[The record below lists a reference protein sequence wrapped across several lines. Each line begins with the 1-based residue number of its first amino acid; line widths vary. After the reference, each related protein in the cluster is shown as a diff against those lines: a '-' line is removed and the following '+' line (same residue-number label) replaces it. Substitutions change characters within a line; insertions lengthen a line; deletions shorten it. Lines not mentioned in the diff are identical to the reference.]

1 MVGGRN
7 QNKSITVSS
16 VTEPRIDARRET
28 DTECLG
34 SRRNKNP
41 LFCQGRL
48 PVKISERIS
57 ITSDKQMTPPFWQK
71 AKKN

>member
-1 MVGGRN
+1 MMVGGRN

-48 PVKISERIS
+48 PVKISGRNI
-57 ITSDKQMTPPFWQK
+57 
-71 AKKN
+71 KNIRYADDTMLMAEWE